1 MRKLVFGLAVLL
13 LGATVGAQDKL
24 VLVSPHWEGIQ
35 REFEWAFQS
44 YYRKRTGRTVTLQWL
59 DVGGTM
65 AILRYIRTNFS
76 KSPEGIGVDIFWGG
90 GIDPYLQLKREGLL
104 QPVKAFAKHNSQT
117 PKDRCWRPP
126 LRPRWHVVWGSRFGF
141 RDHVQQSGS
150 EDLEGQATEN
160 LGRLD

>member
-1 MRKLVFGLAVLL
+1 MRKLALGLVVLL
-13 LGATVGAQDKL
+13 LSAASGAQDKL

-76 KSPEGIGVDIFWGG
+76 KSPQGIGVDIFWGG
-90 GIDPYLQLKREGLL
+90 GIDPYLQLKRERLL
-104 QPVKAFAKHNSQT
+104 QPIKLLTS
-117 PKDRCWRPP
+117 
-126 LRPRWHVVWGSRFGF
+126 FGA
-141 RDHVQQSGS
+141 
-150 EDLEGQATEN
+150 EG
-160 LGRLD
+160 